1 MIEVDA
7 PKNQLVTTTVFRDS
21 ADATAAVVGMYTS
34 IMQFSTTINFAS
46 GAITIYSG
54 LASDELQTTSTN
66 TAILNFYTN
75 TISPEN
81 SLNNELWR
89 YAYEIIYQANACV
102 EGLSASENL
111 KSSVKKQLLGEAKF
125 IRAFFFFNLVNL
137 YGDIPLTTTIDYKI
151 NAMMPRSNLNEVY
164 QQIIND
170 LKDAEANL
178 SAGYVTAGKNRPNK
192 FTANALLARVY
203 LYRKQWS
210 EAETEA
216 TKIINAGSYALE
228 TDLNNVFVKSSRE
241 SIWQMPPLQAPL
253 GLAECRQFIPLGSAT
268 PVYPITESL
277 WNAFANN
284 DLRKQQWLSLRVVN
298 GINYHVP
305 FKYKLRT
312 SATADEHYVIFRL
325 AEQYLIRAEAKAQQN
340 DLTAALNDLNAVKA
354 RSGLTN
360 ASTISK
366 DALLALIAS
375 ERQLELFC
383 EWGHRWYDLKRTG
396 AVSSVLSVVKPS
408 WQDSDALF
416 PVPFNETQLN
426 PFLTQ
431 NPGY

>member
-7 PKNQLVTTTVFRDS
+7 PKNQLVTSTVFKDS

-34 IMQFSTTINFAS
+34 IMQFSTTINFAN

-54 LASDELQTTSTN
+54 LASDELQTTST
-66 TAILNFYTN
+66 TAAVLNFYNN

-102 EGLSASENL
+102 EGLSASKTL
-111 KSSVKKQLLGEAKF
+111 KPAVKNQLLGEAKF
-125 IRAFFFFNLVNL
+125 IRAFFYFNLVNL
-137 YGDIPLTTTIDYKI
+137 YGDVPLITTIDYKK
-151 NAMMPRSNLNEVY
+151 NAVMPRSSIHDVY
-164 QQIIND
+164 QQMIND
-170 LKDAEANL
+170 LKDAEGNL
-178 SAGYVTAGKNRPNK
+178 SAGYVTAGRNRPNK
-192 FTANALLARVY
+192 FTANALHARVY
-203 LYRKQWS
+203 LYRKQWQ
-210 EAETEA
+210 EADAEA
-216 TKIINAGSYALE
+216 TKVINAGAYALE

-268 PVYPITESL
+268 PVYPVTESL
-277 WNAFANN
+277 RNSFSN
-284 DLRKQQWLSLRVVN
+284 DDQRKQQWLSSRVVN
-298 GINYHVP
+298 GITYHVP

-312 SATADEHYVIFRL
+312 SATADEHYVVFRL
-325 AEQYLIRAEAKAQQN
+325 AEQYLIRAEAKAQLN
-340 DLTAALNDLNAVKA
+340 DIAAALNDLNVVRS
-354 RSGLTN
+354 RSGLGNVSTN
-360 ASTISK
+360 SK
-366 DALLALIAS
+366 DVLLALIAT
-375 ERQLELFC
+375 ERQLEMFC

-396 AVSSVLSVVKPS
+396 AVSSVLSVAKSS